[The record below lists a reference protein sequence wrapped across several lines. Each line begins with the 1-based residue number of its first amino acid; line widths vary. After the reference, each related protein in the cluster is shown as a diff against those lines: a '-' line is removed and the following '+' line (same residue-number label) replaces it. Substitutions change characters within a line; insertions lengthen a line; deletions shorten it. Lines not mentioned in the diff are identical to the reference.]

1 MNSTKKQRGF
11 SFYLAVAVAVII
23 ALLLVMNAIALG
35 LLYHENQR
43 KKEEKMR
50 KWKTT
55 LAPAESP
62 PGDTTPGK

>member
-11 SFYLAVAVAVII
+11 SFYLAVAVAGII

-43 KKEEKMR
+43 KKGEKMR

-55 LAPAESP
+55 ASP
-62 PGDTTPGK
+62 VTSSPGDTARNR